1 MIEGVTARAELKK
14 CDKKPRDPDIS
25 ELRGFYSFL
34 NISYSSPLTLAIF
47 PSSRYS
53 RRVENWR

>member
-25 ELRGFYSFL
+25 ELRGFLSFVKSLLFSEYLLQFSPYSCHFSFL
-34 NISYSSPLTLAIF
+34 PLL
-47 PSSRYS
+47 
-53 RRVENWR
+53 